1 MTVDFTKQTKELIDE
16 LKKVCAD
23 FGLGNDGNES
33 KIITQMF
40 LYKFMNDKFGYDL
53 KKDDKRL
60 KNSASWEKTLQS
72 IPETEFKKISAKLPT
87 NTARLNKNQTISYL
101 FNNQNINNFA
111 QVFDKTLVDISNLNA
126 KIFSVS
132 TATNARITL
141 FDPLSQFIS
150 DPSQK
155 DAFCKAL
162 INKIVNF
169 SFEQIFDQKFDF
181 FSTIFE
187 YLIKDYNKDGGGK
200 YAEYY
205 TPHAVSKIMAKI
217 LVDKPKINVTVY
229 DPSAG
234 SGTLLMNV
242 AHEIGE
248 KNCSIYSQDIS
259 QKSTGMLRLN
269 LILNDLVH
277 SIPNVIQGNT
287 LKEPAHRDKGGI
299 KKFDFIVSNPPFK
312 LDFSDFRDDLSTPD
326 NKARFFAGVVSVPK
340 QKFDSMPI
348 YLMFIQHI
356 ISSLSDRGKSA
367 IVVPNGFLTAKDSIE
382 KKIKE
387 KILKDNILRG
397 VVAMPSNIFAN
408 TSTKVSILFLDSDK
422 KDKSVVLIDAS
433 HLGTVIK
440 EGKNTKTLLSAEDEN
455 LIIDTFN
462 KHISVERF
470 SVAVDSSEIEKNN
483 FSINPGQYFEIPK
496 TVHKITQKDFD
507 EIQKELLIK
516 IGQLFGEN
524 IRHGKQIVEI
534 LKRANLNDQ
543 K

>member
-1 MTVDFTKQTKELIDE
+1 MIVDFTKQTKELIDE

-53 KKDDKRL
+53 KKEDKRYQVG
-60 KNSASWEKTLQS
+60 SSWEQALQ
-72 IPETEFKKISAKLPT
+72 ETSEADIKKLTARLPT
-87 NTARLNKNQTISYL
+87 NTARLNKEQTISHL
-101 FNNQNINNFA
+101 FNNQNVNNFA
-111 QVFDKTLVDISNLNA
+111 KVFDKTLVDISNSNA

-132 TATNARITL
+132 TATSARITL
-141 FDPLSQFIS
+141 FEPLSQYIS

-155 DAFCKAL
+155 DAFCRSL
-162 INKIVNF
+162 INKVVNF

-187 YLIKDYNKDGGGK
+187 YLIGDYNKDGGGK

-217 LVDKPKINVTVY
+217 LVGKPEMNVTVY

-248 KNCSIYSQDIS
+248 KNCSIFSQDIS

-287 LKEPAHRDKGGI
+287 LKEPAHKDKGTI

-312 LDFSDFRDDLSTPD
+312 LDFSDFRDDLTTDD
-326 NKARFFAGVVSVPK
+326 NRDRFFAGVVNIPK
-340 QKFDSMPI
+340 QKLDSMPI

-356 ISSLSDRGKSA
+356 ISSLSENGKSA
-367 IVVPNGFLTAKDSIE
+367 IVVPNGFLTSKDSIE

-387 KILKDNILRG
+387 KMLKDNILRG

-408 TSTKVSILFLDSDK
+408 TSTKVSILFLDSNKEDN
-422 KDKSVVLIDAS
+422 SVLLIDAS

-462 KHISVERF
+462 KNVRLERF
-470 SVAVDSSEIEKNN
+470 SEVVDLGEIQKNN
-483 FSINPGQYFEIPK
+483 FSFNPGQYFKIPK
-496 TVHKITQKDFD
+496 TVHNITQEDFD
-507 EIQKELLIK
+507 KMQKASLIK
-516 IGQLFGEN
+516 IGQLFNEN
-524 IRHGKQIVEI
+524 IYHGKQIVAL
-534 LKRANLNDQ
+534 LKKASLND
-543 K
+543 KK